1 MRWRRRG
8 PRPEPKGPQTWVVNG
23 LYHVTTPAHVKA
35 RGVNHR
41 HAGIEQLREDHT
53 PCIVIEPYVIAMAES
68 DATGVPAPATSPAR
82 MRLSPTA

>member
-35 RGVNHR
+35 RGVRMTH
-41 HAGIEQLREDHT
+41 GLRDDDQVVKLTDIKQDEVTD
-53 PCIVIEPYVIAMAES
+53 
-68 DATGVPAPATSPAR
+68 
-82 MRLSPTA
+82 RLLSGDI

>member
-35 RGVNHR
+35 RGVRMMH
-41 HAGIEQLREDHT
+41 GLR
-53 PCIVIEPYVIAMAES
+53 
-68 DATGVPAPATSPAR
+68 DAAPVVTMTAIKQDEVTAR
-82 MRLSPTA
+82 LLSGAI